1 MLARWTKRAVAWAG
15 RGGFCVVLALAP
27 MVSSSAAREELKP
40 YRAALLMEPETGRVL
55 FEDQAHT
62 PYPPASMV
70 KMMTVLVVLDMVRRG
85 ALTLDEPVVVSA
97 HASRMGGSQVYLKH
111 GEKFTVR
118 ELLEAV
124 MIHSANDAS
133 VALAE
138 HVAGTV
144 EEFVDMMNE
153 KARELGLK
161 ETVYH
166 SVHGLPP
173 GLGEEDDLMSAYDLA
188 LLARALL
195 KYPEAV
201 EWGATKTKPFRGG
214 AFTLYN
220 PNRLLGTFPGVDGVK
235 TGYHRSA
242 GFCVTATAKRGE
254 LRLITVIMG
263 SQRRQD
269 CFGSAAKLL
278 RTGFGKYRIL
288 TVAKRGELLGVKLPV
303 KDGVA
308 RQVDAIAMD
317 DLKALVERGSEKRVQ
332 VAFKT
337 PPGGVPAPLEPGVAV
352 ASAALVLDGAELAE
366 VPIAAA
372 TGVARASIFLRLLRK
387 LEPQAK

>member
-1 MLARWTKRAVAWAG
+1 MLAGRIRGAVAWAG
-15 RGGFCVVLALAP
+15 RGGLCVLLSLVP
-27 MVSSSAAREELKP
+27 MVSSSAAPEEAKP
-40 YRAALLMEPETGRVL
+40 YRAALLVEPETGRVL

-70 KMMTVLVVLDMVRRG
+70 KMMTVLVVLDMVKRG
-85 ALTLDEPVVVSA
+85 ALSLEETVVASA
-97 HASRMGGSQVYLKH
+97 HAARMGGSQVYLKQ

-138 HVAGTV
+138 HVAGTA

-153 KARELGLK
+153 KAQELGLK

-173 GLGEEDDLMSAYDLA
+173 EPGQEDDLMSAYDLA

-195 KYPEAV
+195 KYPEAA
-201 EWGATKTKPFRGG
+201 EWGAMKTKPFRGG

-220 PNRLLGTFPGVDGVK
+220 PNRLLGRFPGVDGVK
-235 TGYHRSA
+235 TGYHRGA
-242 GFCVTATAKRGE
+242 GFCVTATAKRGD

-263 SQRRQD
+263 SQRRED

-278 RTGFGKYRIL
+278 RTGFSKYRIF
-288 TVAKRGELLGVKLPV
+288 TVAKRGELLGAKLAV

-308 RQVDAIAMD
+308 RQVDAIAME

-332 VAFKT
+332 VALKT

-366 VPIAAA
+366 VPIAPASS
-372 TGVARASIFLRLLRK
+372 VARASIFLRLLRK